1 MSRTCPALVST
12 LSLPCLRTRDKVD
25 KVTDAQKVRSPSFPF
40 ISLPGAVHRAREL
53 YAAERRNLVSVD
65 VAVAHWGYSPKSSG
79 GKQTIAAL
87 KAYGLL
93 EEIRG
98 ELRLTDR
105 AQHIVV
111 REPGS
116 SERNEL
122 LRQAALSPP
131 LFSKLWERYGADLP
145 SDKSLRSYLVLD
157 LKVNE
162 NSVEDLL
169 RSYKETLEDAGLIP
183 GEGSP
188 SLPAREALP
197 AAEPTRATPRE
208 LALSFPLGDN
218 WGEFRILRRIRPQ
231 DVAKLQKLFE
241 FWLDQIREESGAA
254 APPG

>member
-1 MSRTCPALVST
+1 M
-12 LSLPCLRTRDKVD
+12 
-25 KVTDAQKVRSPSFPF
+25 TDAQKVRSPSFPF

-53 YAAERRNLVSVD
+53 YAAERRNPLSTD
-65 VAVAHWGYSPKSSG
+65 VAVSIWGYSSKSSG

-87 KAYGLL
+87 RAYGLL

-116 SERNEL
+116 AERNEL

-145 SDKSLRSYLVLD
+145 SDKSLRSYLVLE

-162 NSVEDLL
+162 NSVEELL
-169 RSYKETLEDAGLIP
+169 RSYRETLEDSGLIP
-183 GEGSP
+183 GDHP
-188 SLPAREALP
+188 PAPLAKDALP
-197 AAEPTRATPRE
+197 TPEPIRATPRE

-218 WGEFRILRRIRPQ
+218 WGEFRILRRARPG
-231 DVAKLQKLFE
+231 DIVKLQQLFE
-241 FWLDQIREESGAA
+241 YWLDQIQEQVLD
-254 APPG
+254 

>member
-1 MSRTCPALVST
+1 MA
-12 LSLPCLRTRDKVD
+12 
-25 KVTDAQKVRSPSFPF
+25 DAQKVRSPSFPF

-188 SLPAREALP
+188 SIPAREALP
-197 AAEPTRATPRE
+197 TAEPTRTTPRE

-254 APPG
+254 VPPG